1 MTEVRQRERVAEMIW
16 RGRLHLGDEPGVYGD
31 AAYAGLGTELPV
43 TLTPSDPNASAEDV
57 ALEIQAADVSVF
69 APYPGHSVSL

>member
-1 MTEVRQRERVAEMIW
+1 M
-16 RGRLHLGDEPGVYGD
+16 
-31 AAYAGLGTELPV
+31 
-43 TLTPSDPNASAEDV
+43 TLTPFDPNASAEDV